1 MALTNIS
8 QPGRNQGQSDALA
21 GFLKVFS
28 GEVISAF
35 ERSTLAVNNHLMRTI
50 SSGKSASFPVM
61 GRAKAAYLGAG
72 KSLDEIRE
80 AIPHNEKIIGIDGL
94 LTSDQMVTDIYEA
107 MSHFDV
113 RNEYSKQM
121 GEALAVSA
129 DGAILAEI
137 AKLAVEQKENITGL
151 GKGVILDKKLNASD
165 MGITEAEGKMIVQ
178 MLLELKA
185 KFSNQY
191 VPATERYVYMKPD
204 GVAALVASW
213 NAINRDF
220 GAVGTLTD
228 GNITKIAGFNIIEVP
243 HLTDGGADGANVLSS
258 GTAHT
263 FPSAYKSKC
272 VFVAAHHTAV
282 GTVKLKDLAVE
293 TGRRIEYQ
301 ATQLVAKYSMGHG
314 GLRPEATA
322 IGCISANG

>member
-1 MALTNIS
+1 
-8 QPGRNQGQSDALA
+8 
-21 GFLKVFS
+21 
-28 GEVISAF
+28 
-35 ERSTLAVNNHLMRTI
+35 
-50 SSGKSASFPVM
+50 
-61 GRAKAAYLGAG
+61 
-72 KSLDEIRE
+72 
-80 AIPHNEKIIGIDGL
+80 
-94 LTSDQMVTDIYEA
+94 
-107 MSHFDV
+107 
-113 RNEYSKQM
+113 
-121 GEALAVSA
+121 
-129 DGAILAEI
+129 
-137 AKLAVEQKENITGL
+137 
-151 GKGVILDKKLNASD
+151 
-165 MGITEAEGKMIVQ
+165 
-178 MLLELKA
+178 
-185 KFSNQY
+185 
-191 VPATERYVYMKPD
+191 MKPE

-243 HLTDGGADGANVLSS
+243 HLTDGGADGTNVLSS

-272 VFVAAHHTAV
+272 VFVAAHHSAV

-301 ATQLVAKYSMGHG
+301 ATQLVAKYAMGHG